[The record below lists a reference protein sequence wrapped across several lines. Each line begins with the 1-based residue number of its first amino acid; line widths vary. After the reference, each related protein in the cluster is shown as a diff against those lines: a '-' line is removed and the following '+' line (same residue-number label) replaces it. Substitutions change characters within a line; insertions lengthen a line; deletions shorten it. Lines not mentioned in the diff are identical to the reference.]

1 MKLDFDDY
9 EILTLR
15 WADLTEKVMLERV
28 FDYDEFISLFGETF
42 EAIKKYSV
50 AATIDRDLMDLVMN
64 IGGFVATRRVK
75 IDHRHIAA
83 VELTEAMLHCCL
95 YEDPHEKIISKGEW
109 YTISEV
115 TLDFTAPDET
125 LYMLAQDF
133 EKWDEIAQEEIQ

>member
-9 EILTLR
+9 DILSVR
-15 WADLTEKVMLERV
+15 WAEFTDKVMLERV

-50 AATIDRDLMDLVMN
+50 APKIDRDLMDLVMN
-64 IGGFVATRRVK
+64 VGGCVATRLVK
-75 IDHRHIAA
+75 INHWHIAA
-83 VELTEAMLHCCL
+83 VELTESMVHCCL
-95 YEDPHEKIISKGEW
+95 YEDPHKEIISKGEW

-115 TLDFTAPDET
+115 TLDFTNPEET

-133 EKWDEIAQEEIQ
+133 EKWDEIAQAET

>member
-1 MKLDFDDY
+1 MRLDFDDY

-15 WADLTEKVMLERV
+15 WADLTEKVMLERAL
-28 FDYDEFISLFGETF
+28 DRDEFISLFGETF

-50 AATIDRDLMDLVMN
+50 APTIDRDLMDLVMN
-64 IGGFVATRRVK
+64 AGGFAATRRVK
-75 IDHRHIAA
+75 IDHWHIAA

-95 YEDPHEKIISKGEW
+95 YENPHKEIISKGEW

-115 TLDFTAPDET
+115 TLDFTNPEET

-133 EKWDEIAQEEIQ
+133 EKWDEIA

>member
-42 EAIKKYSV
+42 EAIKKHSV
-50 AATIDRDLMDLVMN
+50 APKIDRDLMDLVMN
-64 IGGFVATRRVK
+64 VGGFVATRLVK
-75 IDHRHIAA
+75 IDNWHIAA

-95 YEDPHEKIISKGEW
+95 YEDPHKEIISKGEW

-115 TLDFTAPDET
+115 TLDLTNPEEM

-133 EKWDEIAQEEIQ
+133 EKWDEIAQKEN

>member
-9 EILTLR
+9 DILSVR
-15 WADLTEKVMLERV
+15 WAEFTDKVMLERV

-42 EAIKKYSV
+42 EAIKKYS
-50 AATIDRDLMDLVMN
+50 AAPKIDRDLMDLVMN
-64 IGGFVATRRVK
+64 VGGFVATRLVK
-75 IDHRHIAA
+75 INYWHIAA

-95 YEDPHEKIISKGEW
+95 YEDPHEEVISKGVW

-115 TLDFTAPDET
+115 TLDFTNPGEM

-133 EKWDEIAQEEIQ
+133 EKWDEIAQKEN